1 MAISHGASHRM
12 HDAVKKREQKNNN
25 LVKTYTDVADLTT
38 TKQHLPHVHRSFLC
52 LVQYLI
58 FTRAINIVQTV
69 SVMESCNC
77 GSQPLLTSSLLL
89 LSHVP
94 CRYTNNGPH
103 FQ

>member
-38 TKQHLPHVHRSFLC
+38 TKQHL

-58 FTRAINIVQTV
+58 FKRAINIVQTV

-77 GSQPLLTSSLLL
+77 GSQPLLTFSLLL
-89 LSHVP
+89 LPHVP
-94 CRYTNNGPH
+94 RRYTYSGTH
-103 FQ
+103 IQ